1 LFHKFKENNE
11 KIKEKLFLLNNTSN
25 TIATISS
32 KEENEYFSIRLK
44 IFEDNNKQMHL
55 QADISS
61 IEVMLNQKQLT
72 CINHFFKVFNRIN
85 QSQFSNKEV
94 KQTIPTITKEINLIG
109 TKIPIINFTFNVNL
123 VNIVFVEGVKY
134 NYPKLWTFLD
144 YKYPDKL
151 DSSEKIEKH
160 LSYFEE
166 NYYMFLISNI
176 SLNANMVF
184 AESRNYAD
192 LGFDKMY
199 MKYIVYKSKSPFE
212 KYIPENIIQTYENL
226 DTEVKSMKN
235 VDAKFYF
242 NLYNKILKE
251 DNQTDN
257 EENLNSLFITTNIS
271 QYTNIILP
279 NYLNFYFKN
288 SSFDILNLKKPNDQ
302 KVQNAELFKN
312 PNKFGLRFFSK
323 TESVQNQPYHIK
335 IKTIVSTY
343 LGEISLQFH
352 PIFLFNFTSLL
363 NNNSNRIEDEIKE
376 DNTFS
381 ADQKEITENK
391 EMIPNQGSDKVE
403 KSLENVQKKVENPA
417 SNVNSFVSRFKFLLF
432 VDKLSVNL
440 FSFQSDSINDF
451 FQRYYNVYLNT
462 IMDKENKQTIN
473 RIFPNYLEDISRKD
487 YIIFKLVNLEALLYN
502 KTSLNGTEKN
512 INIDFN
518 KLLVLLKSKELFP
531 ILHLVNTNSNSLVEI
546 NNSVGGI
553 LNPAQNDPSKKQ
565 NKYNPLFDNVVFENS
580 YSRSSERVKFS
591 IVHIKLS
598 SKDISEIQSD
608 ITFYNKN
615 IHNLDTPSNE
625 RMMKQLELDT
635 QNTLQSISY
644 ISVKLFIRSQ
654 LNLLADSSC
663 LLRTL
668 EFLDNI
674 QYTMSLYNIMGT
686 YIERNSFKANPSI
699 KHISN
704 QITNG
709 NLYFLSVNL
718 ELKELNI
725 IMFNSIVRRYTEE
738 MENQFDV
745 GDSLFTLIEDPY
757 MKLNLSKIYINLF
770 QYSMLKEM
778 LLSVTGLKL
787 LLRKNKFKDQ
797 PNYENSR
804 SNYQSMLNLM

>member
-1 LFHKFKENNE
+1 
-11 KIKEKLFLLNNTSN
+11 
-25 TIATISS
+25 
-32 KEENEYFSIRLK
+32 
-44 IFEDNNKQMHL
+44 M
-55 QADISS
+55 
-61 IEVMLNQKQLT
+61 
-72 CINHFFKVFNRIN
+72 
-85 QSQFSNKEV
+85 
-94 KQTIPTITKEINLIG
+94 
-109 TKIPIINFTFNVNL
+109 
-123 VNIVFVEGVKY
+123 
-134 NYPKLWTFLD
+134 
-144 YKYPDKL
+144 
-151 DSSEKIEKH
+151 
-160 LSYFEE
+160 
-166 NYYMFLISNI
+166 
-176 SLNANMVF
+176 
-184 AESRNYAD
+184 
-192 LGFDKMY
+192 
-199 MKYIVYKSKSPFE
+199 
-212 KYIPENIIQTYENL
+212 
-226 DTEVKSMKN
+226 
-235 VDAKFYF
+235 
-242 NLYNKILKE
+242 
-251 DNQTDN
+251 
-257 EENLNSLFITTNIS
+257 
-271 QYTNIILP
+271 
-279 NYLNFYFKN
+279 
-288 SSFDILNLKKPNDQ
+288 
-302 KVQNAELFKN
+302 
-312 PNKFGLRFFSK
+312 
-323 TESVQNQPYHIK
+323 
-335 IKTIVSTY
+335 
-343 LGEISLQFH
+343 
-352 PIFLFNFTSLL
+352 

-546 NNSVGGI
+546 NNSVGAI

-565 NKYNPLFDNVVFENS
+565 NKYNPLFNNVVFENS